1 MKVDIEAA
9 KKAML
14 PIAMSAGVSVEDAAL
29 GVIQLSDAKK
39 VNMIKLISVQRGC
52 PFPSFYSY
60 FCFRV
65 DPRNCCLICHGGG
78 GPMHAAA
85 MARELRCKKVI
96 VPPNPGAFSA
106 VAMLMLDV
114 RHDTLITGI
123 CPLSKVLLFLQT
135 NNTLD

>member
-14 PIAMSAGVSVEDAAL
+14 PIAMSAAVSVEDAAL

-60 FCFRV
+60 FCLE
-65 DPRNCCLICHGGG
+65 LI
-78 GPMHAAA
+78 
-85 MARELRCKKVI
+85 LVI
-96 VPPNPGAFSA
+96 VVLFVMEEAVPCMRLLWHVSYGAK
-106 VAMLMLDV
+106 
-114 RHDTLITGI
+114 R
-123 CPLSKVLLFLQT
+123 
-135 NNTLD
+135 